1 MPPKGLFTNRD
12 SYKIINVG
20 FGITENGNYCYIC
33 EGKKLLKFIMSLRM
47 LKKWGLEWLNLV
59 DMVVSA
65 VLV

>member
-1 MPPKGLFTNRD
+1 ME
-12 SYKIINVG
+12 IIATYVK
-20 FGITENGNYCYIC
+20 E
-33 EGKKLLKFIMSLRM
+33 KKLLKFIMSLRM